1 MATTAPG
8 AERIIEAAIA
18 CFGERGVTGASLQVV
33 AREAGTSQ
41 ALIIHH
47 FGSKRALAD
56 RCTAVVLER
65 ADELARTDPSGV
77 VGELAKRSADIRYL
91 ARVLTD
97 DPEPSRALFRAAVD
111 RAAALRP
118 DVDPDAAVVLAV
130 FNLAPLLLLD
140 RISEAVPEDTWGR
153 FTRAVGRVLAPSA
166 ETEQ

>member
-1 MATTAPG
+1 MNTTSPG

-18 CFGERGVTGASLQVV
+18 CFGERGVAGASLQVV

-65 ADELARTDPSGV
+65 ADRLVRADPSGAV
-77 VGELAKRSADIRYL
+77 EGLAGRSADIRYL

-97 DPEPSRALFRAAVD
+97 DAEPSRALFRAAVE

-130 FNLAPLLLLD
+130 LNLAPLLLLD
-140 RISEAVPEDTWGR
+140 RISEALSEDTWGR
-153 FTRAVGRVLAPSA
+153 FTRAVARVLAPRAGA
-166 ETEQ
+166 EQ